1 MLPTYEILSEEGPDH
16 NKIFRV
22 KVKVKNVGEKIGSG
36 NSKQKAR
43 QDAASKMLKSMK
55 IRMKT
60 D

>member
-1 MLPTYEILSEEGPDH
+1 MRFFRKKGPDH

>member
-1 MLPTYEILSEEGPDH
+1 MPPVVGGDFLL
-16 NKIFRV
+16 
-22 KVKVKNVGEKIGSG
+22 GEKIGSG